1 MSIATKLLP
10 ADVDAERA
18 LLGSLL
24 LDPGVMGRVAQ
35 QVRPEDFFNQRHQQM
50 FQAALELFV
59 RSEPIDST
67 TWAASM
73 ETLSGHNGHHEYIQE
88 LFTQPLAP
96 ENATSYAAIIK
107 DHAKRRRGI
116 GIGHRL
122 AADSADVQRMPAEVI
137 NDTLSSLFNL
147 GLDGKTTEF
156 ERVGD
161 RQLDR
166 LVDRVTR
173 RFNGEKAVGGYGWGF
188 PDIDNITGGFRKGEL
203 TIIAGRPGMGKT
215 SMLLN
220 IACHLA
226 ITLGIPVGMFSLE
239 MSKETLMA
247 RLVSQ
252 VAGVDSKVILDGSL
266 DEEDLA
272 LIMEKSGPLGAAPLF
287 VDDDP
292 DLDEISLLAKA
303 QMIHHTMGVKV
314 ILLDYI
320 TLMHSTTDRS
330 GNREQEVAR
339 CVRAIRGVARTLDI
353 PVVACAQL
361 SRKVEE
367 RSDKHPVLSDLRESG
382 DLENA
387 ADVVAFLY
395 RDDYYN
401 RASTTPNQ
409 CECIVAKHRNGPIGT
424 AHLGFRKALTQFTSL
439 HTH

>member
-1 MSIATKLLP
+1 MISATKALP
-10 ADVDAERA
+10 SDLDAERA
-18 LLGSLL
+18 LLGTLL
-24 LDPGVMGRVAQ
+24 IDPSVIGRVVQ
-35 QVRPEDFFNQRHQQM
+35 QIRPEDFSNERHQKM
-50 FQAALELFV
+50 FQAAVELFV
-59 RSEPIDST
+59 RSEPIDIT

-73 ETLSGHNGHHEYIQE
+73 EGLTGHNSHHEYITD
-88 LFTQPLAP
+88 LFTQPLAS
-96 ENATSYAAIIK
+96 ENALSYASIIK
-107 DHAKRRRGI
+107 DHSRRRRGI

-122 AADSADVQRMPAEVI
+122 AIQAADLKKEPTEVI

-173 RFNGEKAVGGYGWGF
+173 RFNGEAAVAGYGWGF
-188 PDIDNITGGFRKGEL
+188 PDVDNITGGLRKGEL

-220 IACHLA
+220 IATHLSVD
-226 ITLGIPVGMFSLE
+226 LGVAVGMFSLE

-252 VAGVDSKVILDGSL
+252 VTGVDSKVILDGSL

-272 LIMEKSGPLGAAPLF
+272 RIVERSGPLGAAPLF

-292 DLDEISLLAKA
+292 DLDELSLLAKA

-320 TLMHSTTDRS
+320 TLMHSATDKS

-367 RSDKHPVLSDLRESG
+367 RSDKHPILSDLRESG

-401 RASTTPNQ
+401 RSSERPNQ
-409 CECIVAKHRNGPIGT
+409 CECNIAKHRNGPVGT
-424 AHLGFRKALTQFTSL
+424 AHLGFRKALTQFTNL
-439 HTH
+439 RA

>member
-1 MSIATKLLP
+1 MSRPLP
-10 ADVDAERA
+10 ADPEAERA
-18 LLGSLL
+18 LLGAFL
-24 LDPGVMGRVAQ
+24 LDQTVVGKVVSQ
-35 QVRPEDFFNQRHQQM
+35 LRPEDFSVERHQEM
-50 FQAALELFV
+50 YRAAIELFV
-59 RSEPIDST
+59 RSEPLDVT
-67 TWAASM
+67 TWSAAL
-73 ETLSGHNGHHEYIQE
+73 EAQTGHNSHHEYMGD
-88 LFTQPLAP
+88 LFALPLSA
-96 ENATSYAAIIK
+96 ENATNYAQIIK
-107 DHAKRRRGI
+107 DHSKRRRGI
-116 GIGHRL
+116 GIGNRL
-122 AADSADVQRMPAEVI
+122 ASEAGNVQRQPTEVV
-137 NDTLSSLFNL
+137 NETLSSLFNL

-173 RFNGEKAVGGYGWGF
+173 RFNGETAPQGYEWGF
-188 PDIDNITGGFRKGEL
+188 PDIDRITGGLRNGEL

-226 ITLGIPVGMFSLE
+226 VEKQIPVGMFSLE

-247 RLVSQ
+247 RIVSQ
-252 VAGVDSKVILDGSL
+252 LAGVDSKIILDGTL
-266 DEEDLA
+266 DEDDLA
-272 LIMEKSGPLGAAPLF
+272 QIVERSGPLSAAPLY

-292 DLDEISLLAKA
+292 DLDELSLLAKS
-303 QMIHHTMGVKV
+303 QMIHHTAGVKV

-320 TLMHSTTDRS
+320 TLMHSATDKS

-367 RSDKHPVLSDLRESG
+367 RSDKVPILSDLRESG

-401 RASTTPNQ
+401 RSSDRPNQ
-409 CECIVAKHRNGPIGT
+409 CDCIVAKHRNGPIGT
-424 AHLGFRKALTQFTSL
+424 AHLGFKKALTQFFSL
-439 HTH
+439 HRQ